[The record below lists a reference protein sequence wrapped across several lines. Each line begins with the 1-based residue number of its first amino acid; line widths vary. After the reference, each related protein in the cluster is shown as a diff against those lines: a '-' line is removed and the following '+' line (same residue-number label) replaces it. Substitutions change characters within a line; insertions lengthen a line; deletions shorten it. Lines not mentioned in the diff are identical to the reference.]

1 MLTKFRH
8 FVVFWSVDIACQ
20 HLSLCQFLS
29 SVPHGFAMRDV
40 AAPSWQKKAP
50 LAGGAFDLLFSFPF
64 YLYSII
70 VCGDQIIIV
79 RPFSSMP
86 ISTNGAPG
94 SYSPSSVQGMSS
106 AVSAVTCLT
115 WRKISPSEL

>member
-1 MLTKFRH
+1 MPTKFRH
-8 FVVFWSVDIACQ
+8 FVAFWSVDMACQ

-29 SVPHGFAMRDV
+29 SVPHGFAMRDA
-40 AAPSWQKKAP
+40 AAPSWQKKRLPREA
-50 LAGGAFDLLFSFPF
+50 LSIFYCLFRFI
-64 YLYSII
+64 YYSII